1 VGVDHE
7 VLGPIE
13 LPGPAVRF
21 FAPGDA
27 AETTRRAH
35 AAPPVLDQH
44 GAAVRS
50 WLRTGDESTGASTQ
64 QKETVR

>member
-7 VLGPIE
+7 VLGPID

-21 FAPGDA
+21 FAPADA
-27 AETTRRAH
+27 AETTRREH

-44 GAAVRS
+44 GAAVRA
-50 WLRTGDESTGASTQ
+50 WLESTGPSTTTE
-64 QKETVR
+64 QKESVR